1 MDSFIAMKSTGA
13 MECAGSCSP
22 SGGAACIIVL
32 NPGAEF
38 FLLWALAGKPRPLEV
53 RLSGRTMERPRRPR
67 GKEGWGQRS
76 QILSATL
83 PAQ

>member
-1 MDSFIAMKSTGA
+1 MDSLTAVKSAGA
-13 MECAGSCSP
+13 VERAGSCGP
-22 SGGAACIIVL
+22 SGGAACTIVL
-32 NPGAEF
+32 NPEAEV
-38 FLLWALAGKPRPLEV
+38 FLLWAPAGKPGPLEV
-53 RLSGRTMERPRRPR
+53 RLSCRTMERPRRPR